1 MAESVVK
8 ASRPLPQLKSCL
20 HNYKLIN
27 KPMSKTLMEHQPSDQ
42 EVVDRAAK
50 YLKRWDYLRMLSSI
64 LGAVAFAVGLSEILQ
79 GSDSS
84 VLFGLLHPVLAFF
97 GGIYIMSK
105 CWWNPKAQDRR
116 VLVKL
121 AGFDRG
127 PVD

>member
-1 MAESVVK
+1 
-8 ASRPLPQLKSCL
+8 
-20 HNYKLIN
+20 
-27 KPMSKTLMEHQPSDQ
+27 MSKTLMEHQPSDQ
-42 EVVDRAAK
+42 QVLDRAVK
-50 YLKRWDYLRMLSSI
+50 YLKRWHYLRMLCSVF
-64 LGAVAFAVGLSEILQ
+64 GAVAFTVGLTEILQ

-121 AGFDRG
+121 AGVDRSPG
-127 PVD
+127 D